1 MFTGIIQETAEVES
15 ISAKNGG
22 LRARIAKPVGWKI
35 KPGESIS
42 VDGVCST
49 AASVGKNYFE
59 ADYMP
64 ETLRKTT
71 ISYFKKGR
79 LVNLERPLS
88 LKDGIGG
95 HLVQGHVDAAGEVS
109 GVKKI
114 GNSAVL
120 KINFPGQYSKFIAEK
135 GSVCVN
141 GVSLTVASVQRSNFC
156 VSLVDYTLKHTNLRE
171 LKKGDKVNIEVDI
184 VARYI
189 GALLEKNAK
198 KKLR

>member
-1 MFTGIIQETAEVES
+1 MFTGIIQKTSEVKS
-15 ISAKNGG
+15 VSPQKGG
-22 LRARIAKPVGWKI
+22 LRARFSKPAGWKI
-35 KPGESIS
+35 RPGESIS

-49 AASVGKNYFE
+49 AASVGSGYFE

-64 ETLRKTT
+64 ETLKKTT
-71 ISYFKKGR
+71 IPFFRKGR

-95 HLVQGHVDAAGEVS
+95 HLVQGHVDTAGKVS
-109 GVKKI
+109 KVQKI
-114 GNSAVL
+114 GNSVVL
-120 KINFPGQYSKFIAEK
+120 KINFPRQYGKFIAEK
-135 GSVCVN
+135 GSVCIN
-141 GVSLTVASVQRSNFC
+141 GVSLTVVSSAAGQFS

-189 GALLEKNAK
+189 GALLGKNAK